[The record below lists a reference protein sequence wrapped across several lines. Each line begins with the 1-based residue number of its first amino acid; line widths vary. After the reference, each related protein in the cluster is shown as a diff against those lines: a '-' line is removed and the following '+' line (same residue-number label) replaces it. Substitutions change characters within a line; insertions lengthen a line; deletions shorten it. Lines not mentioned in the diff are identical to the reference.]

1 MIDNEL
7 NIHSKRKM
15 IGKSNKAHQ
24 LRQQNYVLSGR
35 DSKEAKV
42 AYKPTAQELLK
53 RQIIELKANQDK
65 EVALLEEQA
74 KKLENL
80 IRGVK
85 RRE

>member
-42 AYKPTAQELLK
+42 AYKPTA
-53 RQIIELKANQDK
+53 
-65 EVALLEEQA
+65 
-74 KKLENL
+74 
-80 IRGVK
+80 
-85 RRE
+85 